1 MVLITTQ
8 SQARSH
14 LFCHCMRPRKT
25 LSINAINIFI
35 AITQMLFINYAL
47 RNFPFCFFL
56 YTMIKVHDHSIS
68 WHCNEVFFANSHCLL
83 AAISANKMID
93 NFNSALSPCVK
104 EKMDF
109 SFCQKIDLYIIPYSR
124 HSHYV
129 HILLR
134 YQNMSYKKSITKFV
148 MAWYDFTA
156 VVIISI
162 LGSVFV

>member
-1 MVLITTQ
+1 MVLITIH

-25 LSINAINIFI
+25 LSINAINFFI
-35 AITQMLFINYAL
+35 AITQMLFINYTL
-47 RNFPFCFFL
+47 RNFSFCFFL

-93 NFNSALSPCVK
+93 NFNSALSPCVE

-109 SFCQKIDLYIIPYSR
+109 SFCQKNTFIYKSLFTS
-124 HSHYV
+124 
-129 HILLR
+129 HILIM
-134 YQNMSYKKSITKFV
+134 YIYCCDIKTCHTKSQ
-148 MAWYDFTA
+148 
-156 VVIISI
+156 
-162 LGSVFV
+162 